1 MSLFLNQLYI
11 ILFVITQ
18 EDFKHRSIFPL
29 QKNTLFVYLTLKEQR
44 ASQVVLVVKN
54 LPTNVGNIMR

>member
-29 QKNTLFVYLTLKEQR
+29 QKNTLSVYLTLKGQR

-54 LPTNVGNIMR
+54 LPTNAGNIMR